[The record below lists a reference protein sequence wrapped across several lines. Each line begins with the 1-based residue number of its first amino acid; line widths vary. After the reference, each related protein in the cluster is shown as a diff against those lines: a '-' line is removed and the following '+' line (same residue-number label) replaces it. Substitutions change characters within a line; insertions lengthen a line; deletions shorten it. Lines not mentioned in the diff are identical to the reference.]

1 MLNTL
6 VNSMIMVGEGA
17 LGLFKELFIN
27 PLNGTFSYM
36 IEYFAAKPTIVSIL
50 GLLTSFYL
58 FALATSAAVL
68 LLKAGISYCIFC
80 YNQRILN
87 GFQFNLIIIIQGK
100 RLRFLIINS
109 GYPRKFVFYGLI
121 FCMLCIKRNFVNNL
135 SVLCTSGSC
144 YN

>member
-6 VNSMIMVGEGA
+6 VNSMIMVGEDT

-27 PLNGTFSYM
+27 PLNGTFSFM

-80 YNQRILN
+80 YKEKRRRELAAIRRRERRRAEERLAYDQ
-87 GFQFNLIIIIQGK
+87 QFDEL
-100 RLRFLIINS
+100 
-109 GYPRKFVFYGLI
+109 YETFVL
-121 FCMLCIKRNFVNNL
+121 
-135 SVLCTSGSC
+135 
-144 YN
+144 